1 MIMMEKENFFY
12 GSNDYF
18 YPTPIS
24 HGTLSHLPAR
34 SRWMDSN
41 MRIIQRNMLESIG
54 EAVTSGIRPW
64 KATAPTALHSDY
76 MPESPGR
83 RSRMWAA
90 GSRGSSSSELGIP
103 PEISIYSDHGGDHFE
118 PNIRLEEHN
127 FSRGQSSNTPHD
139 ARASIPN
146 TDGQLRDI
154 LPDMESNDLDDQLRN
169 TQSDVEPIDIEYR
182 YLLKDNQRVVNL
194 FTAGTQEDKQRFIDL
209 LNAKIDRE
217 WEARKTVSQA
227 RRTPRRPDIY
237 AYVQDLGIDPS
248 LIRSHYELPI
258 DTVASSRKNK
268 SRQGITIRKN
278 KQP

>member
-1 MIMMEKENFFY
+1 MNHPAKYAREYWRSGHLRDPTMESY
-12 GSNDYF
+12 GPNSF
-18 YPTPIS
+18 T
-24 HGTLSHLPAR
+24 
-34 SRWMDSN
+34 
-41 MRIIQRNMLESIG
+41 Q
-54 EAVTSGIRPW
+54 
-64 KATAPTALHSDY
+64 
-76 MPESPGR
+76 
-83 RSRMWAA
+83 
-90 GSRGSSSSELGIP
+90 SELGIP